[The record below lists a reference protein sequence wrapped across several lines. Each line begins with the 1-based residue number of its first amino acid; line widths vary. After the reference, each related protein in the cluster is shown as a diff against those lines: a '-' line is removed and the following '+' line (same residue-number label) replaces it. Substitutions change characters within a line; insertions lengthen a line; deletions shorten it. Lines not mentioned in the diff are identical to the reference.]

1 MREVAALADVSVKTV
16 SRVVNG
22 ERTVDADL
30 ARRVH
35 EAIGMLGYRRD
46 DAASALRRADRVSS
60 SIGLVFEDV
69 ANPFLAYVHRA
80 IEDVARARGV
90 LLFAA
95 SADERPEL
103 ERELALAFCAR
114 RIDGLIIVP
123 AG

>member
-1 MREVAALADVSVKTV
+1 MREVAALADVSLKTV

-22 ERTVDADL
+22 ERTVDPDL

-46 DAASALRRADRVSS
+46 DAASALRRTDRVSS

-69 ANPFLAYVHRA
+69 ANPFLSYVHRG

-90 LLFAA
+90 WTFAA
-95 SADERPEL
+95 SADERSEL
-103 ERELALAFCAR
+103 SENLRSPCAR
-114 RIDGLIIVP
+114 GGST
-123 AG
+123 A